1 MRLLS
6 ISSTALGLV
15 LAAAADPVLAQAR
28 PPMTFEEY
36 EPRSTLVVP
45 AHPKVRAKYPF
56 IDVHGHQD
64 LGLSPEA
71 LDKLIGEMDQLNM
84 RVMVNL
90 SGRLGAALA
99 AGARNF
105 SRHPGRVVLFANL
118 NFSGIDRPDWGDS
131 TAAQLE
137 RDVKQSGA
145 VGLKIFKNL
154 GMDLKDGSGRR
165 VPTDDPRLDPVW
177 KKAGELGI
185 PVLIHTAEPPAFFT
199 PIDKYNE
206 RWLELTQFPGR
217 ARPPERYPPFDS
229 LLAEQHR
236 MFRKHR
242 NTRFIAA
249 HLDWLGADL
258 DRLGR
263 LLESLPNVYTEVAAV
278 LYELGRQ
285 PRAARDFLIKYQDRV
300 MMGKDIYEPSE
311 YHTYFRVF
319 ETADEYFD
327 YYRKR
332 HAFWKMY
339 GLDLPDSVLK
349 KIYYKNALRVIP
361 GIPRAG
367 FPD

>member
-1 MRLLS
+1 
-6 ISSTALGLV
+6 
-15 LAAAADPVLAQAR
+15 
-28 PPMTFEEY
+28 MTFEEY

-45 AHPKVRAKYPF
+45 AHPKTRAKFPF
-56 IDVHGHQD
+56 IDVHGHQP
-64 LGLSPEA
+64 LNPSPAA
-71 LDKLIGEMDQLNM
+71 LDQLIREMDQLNM

-90 SGRLGAALA
+90 SGRQGDALA
-99 AGARNF
+99 GGVRTYA
-105 SRHPGRVVLFANL
+105 RHPGRVVMFANL
-118 NFSGIDRPDWGDS
+118 NFTGLDEPGWGDRA
-131 TAAQLE
+131 AAQLE
-137 RDVKQSGA
+137 RDVKEGGA
-145 VGLKIFKNL
+145 VGLKLFKPL
-154 GMDLKDGSGRR
+154 GMDLKDGTGRR
-165 VPTDDPRLDPVW
+165 VPTDDARLDPVW
-177 KKAGELGI
+177 KKAGDLGI

-217 ARPPERYPPFDS
+217 ARPPEQYPPFDS

-236 MFRKHR
+236 MFGKHR

-258 DRLGR
+258 GRLGR
-263 LLESLPNVYTEVAAV
+263 LLDSLPNVYTEVAAV

-285 PRAARDFLIKYQDRV
+285 PRAARDFLIRYQDRV

-339 GLDLPDSVLK
+339 GLDLPDEVLK
-349 KIYYKNALRVIP
+349 KIYYKNALKVIP
-361 GIPRAG
+361 GIPKAG
-367 FPD
+367 FPQ